1 MPSASAGSAAAGA
14 ALVAAVAAAATTSG
28 RWLRG
33 FDYARVAPHWQPRG
47 GAFGIWGVL
56 FLLALLAGADVAGD
70 SVLPRGGGG
79 GGGGSAT
86 DSDVVLARR
95 GAAVWLA
102 LAYALSA
109 AWAPT
114 FATGR
119 RFGSAAAVLVAAWGA
134 AVAAARLGRRAA
146 TLAAAEGAA
155 AAAAGGRWAAPALL
169 EVAAALLAGWLGVA
183 ASLGV
188 AIAARAS
195 PSASAA
201 PASAAPASTAP
212 ASSAPASAA
221 PASASPASASPASPP
236 RDDEWLAHA
245 GALVLATTAVAS
257 AQPLLLLP
265 VMWAL
270 AWWPSAVPDEVAATS
285 LASSPGARAA
295 RAVGVA
301 AAAWAAWAR

>member
-79 GGGGSAT
+79 GGGGSAS

-201 PASAAPASTAP
+201 PASA
-212 ASSAPASAA
+212 
-221 PASASPASASPASPP
+221 SPASASPASPP